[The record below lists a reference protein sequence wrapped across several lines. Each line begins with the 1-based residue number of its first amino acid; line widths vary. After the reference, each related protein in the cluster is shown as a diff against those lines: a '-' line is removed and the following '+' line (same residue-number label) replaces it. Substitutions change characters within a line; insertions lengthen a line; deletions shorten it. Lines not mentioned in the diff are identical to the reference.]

1 LPTRA
6 RPAARLRGLRRP
18 AVLRRRR
25 RGRDRRPRLPLRR
38 LLPLPS
44 LVLHRAGHH
53 RPPRVGRRRPR
64 THRGRGPRRRPRA
77 HTVRNQSRAGRHHR
91 ASQRGRGMNTVLR
104 EALLFLSESSL
115 FRRIAQEVPLAR
127 SAARRFVAGESLDD
141 AVEAARALNRAGMAV
156 TIDYLGESVRNRD
169 EARAA
174 ADVYVQL
181 LDRIAAE
188 RLDANVSLKLTQ
200 MGQDIDDAF
209 LRENVGRVLDRA
221 RELDTFV
228 RFDMESSAYTQR
240 TLDFFRRIWDEGYR
254 NAGVVIQAYLRR
266 CEQDVRMLNA
276 LGARVRLC
284 KGAYNEPPSVAFPDK
299 RDVDRNFVRLMRL
312 LLREGRYPAIATHD
326 EAMIRATREFA
337 REASIPN
344 TAFEFQML
352 YGVRRDIQQ
361 RLVADGY
368 KVRIYVPFG
377 DAWYPYLMRRLAE
390 RPANVFFIANSV
402 LREMLPGRNGRE

>member
-1 LPTRA
+1 
-6 RPAARLRGLRRP
+6 
-18 AVLRRRR
+18 
-25 RGRDRRPRLPLRR
+25 
-38 LLPLPS
+38 
-44 LVLHRAGHH
+44 
-53 RPPRVGRRRPR
+53 
-64 THRGRGPRRRPRA
+64 
-77 HTVRNQSRAGRHHR
+77 
-91 ASQRGRGMNTVLR
+91 MNTVLR
-104 EALLFLSESSL
+104 EAFLFLSESSL

-200 MGQDIDDAF
+200 LGQDIDDAF

-266 CEQDVRMLNA
+266 SEQDVRMLNA

>member
-1 LPTRA
+1 
-6 RPAARLRGLRRP
+6 
-18 AVLRRRR
+18 
-25 RGRDRRPRLPLRR
+25 
-38 LLPLPS
+38 
-44 LVLHRAGHH
+44 
-53 RPPRVGRRRPR
+53 
-64 THRGRGPRRRPRA
+64 
-77 HTVRNQSRAGRHHR
+77 
-91 ASQRGRGMNTVLR
+91 MNTVLR

-174 ADVYVQL
+174 ADVYIQL

-200 MGQDIDDAF
+200 LGQDIDDAF

-266 CEQDVRMLNA
+266 SEQDVRMLNA

>member
-1 LPTRA
+1 
-6 RPAARLRGLRRP
+6 
-18 AVLRRRR
+18 
-25 RGRDRRPRLPLRR
+25 
-38 LLPLPS
+38 
-44 LVLHRAGHH
+44 
-53 RPPRVGRRRPR
+53 
-64 THRGRGPRRRPRA
+64 
-77 HTVRNQSRAGRHHR
+77 
-91 ASQRGRGMNTVLR
+91 MNTVLR

-200 MGQDIDDAF
+200 LGQDIDDAF

-266 CEQDVRMLNA
+266 SEQDVRMLNA